1 MPNHRPTSATRP
13 RIVVALAAITF
24 LLLLLLLLAASPAV
38 SLAGLLDPTETAQ
51 RQTIEAMVADNLT
64 QTAAAY
70 SLTQTAVIEDLYA
83 TAEAGFQP
91 TPTATHTPSISDA
104 ALARAIEAY
113 EIGWVRYAEGDM
125 LSAVIAFGVT
135 IENAPTWAEGYA
147 GRGIAAYELEWYDE
161 SRADLERAIE
171 LAPPGGDLVSWHA
184 MIAEDDGDY
193 DVAIADYEQWL
204 ALRPNCA
211 VAYGNRA
218 YMYMDLGRHDDA
230 LVDFNRAI
238 ELDPTLAYVFEGR
251 EEYYSLYDEPG
262 YALHDIYIG
271 NGLRDYDDGDYG
283 HAVYEFTRSINNTS
297 PYNDYTY
304 EFAIAYFNLGRAHIE
319 LGNLDL
325 AADAFEEALIL
336 NPNLVHALIGQ
347 GDLLAR
353 QGQWEEALS
362 KYDLA
367 VMRRPQLAEGYLK
380 RADAHTALGHA
391 SAAAA
396 DYWAWVQT
404 SEVRPIIWN
413 YYTDG
418 DPFIIHLE
426 DTWTYYIRI
435 TGEAGQLLNVTAETL
450 PVNNPVDPLL
460 ILLDPAGNPLAANND
475 RTDDTVNADLQNVI
489 LPASGKYT
497 LVVSYALIGDG
508 PAAITI
514 KHGDVLAAADLTA
527 TATAQSPTPTS
538 TATATATIAP
548 TATATATPI
557 PTQAPGAYD
566 FQPYRVYDENDFRFL
581 RMGPYWVDDSH
592 IIAGD
597 LNGQA
602 VYNIE
607 RASLRKVRDF
617 DSDEY
622 FNHAALSPDRQT
634 FALAATDQYVGLFD
648 VQTGQ
653 EIRRLRGQTES
664 LSGMTFSPDNTRL
677 IASDYDSNII
687 MWDVTTGDVLSE
699 RDDFFMTAA
708 FSPDGTRL
716 ATADFGGFSI
726 WDIDASGALTRVV
739 DIEASADYG
748 DELDQTLI
756 AYSPDGSLLAYA
768 DGNIITLWDTTNYVR
783 IGQLAGHTHGLNALA
798 FSPDGMLLASGGDD
812 RIVRVWHVPD
822 QREIAVFE
830 DGLDD
835 EAVSLVQFSPSGNR
849 LGVQYA
855 ETTIRIWEIPGTS
868 AAATSGSG
876 ADTSGASGV
885 SEAALTAANIQAAQS
900 VTEGWHY
907 YADDDY
913 EAAFD
918 AFDAAITLNP
928 DWLVPYVGRGI
939 AAYLQDEEDAA
950 REDFQ
955 HVIDADPE
963 SIFGLSWLGAMET
976 WYGNYTDA
984 IRALNQVIRL
994 DPYNDWAYDNRGY
1007 SYFNLNDYDRALDDL
1022 STAIRL
1028 YPMHSLFFDDRSRL
1042 YEATGEIDRALFD
1055 SYLREGI
1062 DEFDAGDYEAAIR
1075 QFEQA
1080 LLDVP
1085 DLTTPDPLIYAYVSL
1100 ARAHFELDQPD
1111 EARVAAE
1118 QALALDPEF
1127 AYAHYYL
1134 GRLALDDGDYAAAI
1148 EALTLAIKGR
1158 PSTLLPYLHRAQAY
1172 EAIDQ
1177 IDAAQADYWQV
1188 VTQGN
1193 LAFDWPY
1200 YQPGEFMLVRLFRQ
1214 WTYHIPLAGT
1224 AGQTVT
1230 IDAEAVDSE
1239 DGVDPIIA
1247 IIDGA
1252 GNQLALST
1260 SGQLRFTLPDD
1271 ATYTFILTGGINARG
1286 EVRFRLS
1293 FDGGASAPAA
1303 EPTTPPTAVPT
1314 VEPTIPPTAAPIT
1327 CEIRAA
1333 AAVNLRTGP
1342 GTTFDL
1348 AGSLDAGQTA
1358 TVSGQ
1363 ATGADGFV
1371 WWNLGPDQWVRSDVV
1386 EALGNCAAVPVV
1398 PVE

>member
-1 MPNHRPTSATRP
+1 MSNHRSLVWMAF
-13 RIVVALAAITF
+13 AAIMS
-24 LLLLLLLLAASPAV
+24 LLLLLLLLATSPAV

-51 RQTIEAMVADNLT
+51 RQTVEAMVADNLT

-70 SLTQTAVIEDLYA
+70 SLTQTAVIDDLYA

-91 TPTATHTPSISDA
+91 TPTATRTPSISDA

-125 LSAVIAFGVT
+125 LSAVMAFGVT

-147 GRGIAAYELEWYDE
+147 GRGIAEFELEWYDN
-161 SRADLERAIE
+161 SRVDLERAIE
-171 LAPPGGDLVSWHA
+171 LAPPGGDLLSWHA
-184 MIAEDDGDY
+184 IIAEDDGDY
-193 DVAIADYEQWL
+193 DVAIADYELWL
-204 ALRPNCA
+204 TLRPNCA
-211 VAYGNRA
+211 TAYGNRA

-230 LVDFNRAI
+230 LIDFNRAI
-238 ELDPTLAYVFEGR
+238 ELDPTLAYVFAGR

-283 HAVYEFTRSINNTS
+283 HAVYEFTRSVNNTS

-304 EFAIAYFNLGRAHIE
+304 EFAIANFNLGRAQMA

-325 AADAFEEALIL
+325 AAAAFEEALIL

-380 RADAHTALGHA
+380 RADAHAALGHA

-396 DYWAWVQT
+396 DYWAWVQF
-404 SEVRPIIWN
+404 SEIRPIIWN

-435 TGEAGQLLNVTAETL
+435 TGEAGQLINVTAETL
-450 PVNNPVDPLL
+450 TSNNPVDPLL
-460 ILLDPAGNPLAANND
+460 ILLDSAGNPLAANNN
-475 RTDDTVNADLQNVI
+475 RAADTVNADLQNVI

-514 KHGDVLAAADLTA
+514 KHGDVLVAADLTA

-538 TATATATIAP
+538 TATP
-548 TATATATPI
+548 TATASASPTVTPTGTVTATPT
-557 PTQAPGAYD
+557 PTLVPGAYD
-566 FQPYRVYDENDFRFL
+566 FQLYRVYDENDFHFL
-581 RMGPYWVDDSH
+581 QLGPYWVDDSH
-592 IIAGD
+592 IIVGD
-597 LNGQA
+597 LSDEA

-607 RASLRKVRDF
+607 RSSLRKVRDF
-617 DSDEY
+617 DSGEY
-622 FNHAALSPDRQT
+622 FNHAALSPNRQI
-634 FALAATDQYVGLFD
+634 FALAATDQYIGLFD
-648 VQTGQ
+648 VQTGE
-653 EIRRLRGQTES
+653 EIRRLRGQTAS
-664 LSGMTFSPDNTRL
+664 LSGITFSPDNTRL

-687 MWDVTTGDVLSE
+687 VWDVATGDVLSK
-699 RDDFFMTAA
+699 RDDFFLTAA
-708 FSPDGTRL
+708 FSPEGTQL
-716 ATADFGGFSI
+716 ATAHFFGFAI
-726 WDIDASGALTRVV
+726 WDIDASGALTPVTNI
-739 DIEASADYG
+739 DASADYG

-768 DGNIITLWDTTNYVR
+768 DGNIITLWDTTNFTR
-783 IGQLAGHTHGLNALA
+783 IGELAGHTHGLNALA

-812 RIVRVWHVPD
+812 RIVRVWHIPD

-849 LGVQYA
+849 LGVQYS
-855 ETTIRIWEIPGTS
+855 ETTIRIWALPGAF

-876 ADTSGASGV
+876 ADASGASGV
-885 SEAALTAANIQAAQS
+885 SEAATTAANIQAAQY
-900 VTEGWHY
+900 VTEGWRY
-907 YADDDY
+907 YANDEY
-913 EAAFD
+913 EAAID
-918 AFDAAITLNP
+918 AFDAAILLTP
-928 DWLVPYVGRGI
+928 DWLVPYMGRGI
-939 AAYLQDEEDAA
+939 TAYLLDEEDTA

-955 HVIDADPE
+955 HVLDADPE
-963 SIFGLSWLGAMET
+963 NVFVLGWLGALET
-976 WYGNYTDA
+976 WRGNFTDA
-984 IRALNQVIRL
+984 IRALNQAIRL

-1007 SYFNLNDYDRALDDL
+1007 SYLNLNDYDRALADL

-1028 YPMHSLFFDDRSRL
+1028 YPFHPQFFNDRSQL
-1042 YEATGEIDRALFD
+1042 YETTGEIDRAIFD
-1055 SYLREGI
+1055 SYLRAGLDAFE
-1062 DEFDAGDYEAAIR
+1062 AGDYEAAIR

-1100 ARAHFELDQPD
+1100 ARAHMELDQPD
-1111 EARVAAE
+1111 EARAALD
-1118 QALALDPEF
+1118 QASDLDPEF
-1127 AYAHYYL
+1127 AYAHYYR

-1148 EALTLAIKGR
+1148 DALTLAIKEH
-1158 PSTLLPYLHRAQAY
+1158 PDNLLTYLYRAQAY

-1177 IDAAQADYWQV
+1177 IDMAQADYWQV
-1188 VTQGN
+1188 VARGYPV
-1193 LAFDWPY
+1193 FDWPY
-1200 YQPGEFMLVRLFRQ
+1200 YQPGEFMAVWSSQRV
-1214 WTYHIPLAGT
+1214 YHIPFAGT
-1224 AGQTVT
+1224 GGQTVT
-1230 IDAEAVDSE
+1230 IDVESVDE
-1239 DGVDPIIA
+1239 DGVDRIIG
-1247 IIDGA
+1247 ILDGA

-1260 SGQLRFTLPDD
+1260 SGQLQFTLPDD
-1271 ATYTFILTGGINARG
+1271 ATYTFVLTGGINAHG

-1293 FDGGASAPAA
+1293 FDGGAPASPA
-1303 EPTTPPTAVPT
+1303 EPTTPPTA
-1314 VEPTIPPTAAPIT
+1314 APIT
-1327 CEIRAA
+1327 CDIRATT
-1333 AAVNLRTGP
+1333 AVNLRTGP
-1342 GTTFDL
+1342 GTTFDV
-1348 AGSLDAGQTA
+1348 AGTLDAGQTA

-1371 WWNLGPDQWVRSDVV
+1371 WWTLGPDQWVRSDVV
-1386 EALGNCAAVPVV
+1386 ETLGDCAAVPVV